1 LTSDK
6 KRIDPKKITGYVISI
21 LLTTVFLYLAFR
33 NVDLNEA
40 FYLVTQASPKWVV
53 IFIIIFLIAPLIRAY
68 RWKVLIRSVK
78 PDASVVNLFGATM
91 IGYGINCVIPR
102 MGELYRALFLGKW
115 EKISRSS
122 MVGTVIV
129 ERIIDVIALAFS
141 VIVSGLIYSGDLYE
155 EITWLKPSLYL
166 GFVFI
171 FVLIMFIYFIV
182 VLKDRFYNMI
192 IKYVGKISSKAAEKL
207 AYILDMLIDGFN
219 TIKSKKDFLIIAVTS
234 AVIMVFYGLNS
245 YAGFFMMKMDTM
257 QEVTFGMAWILM
269 TIGAFG
275 VVIPTPGGTGSYHFI
290 TIFVL
295 TTIFNFDNDVSSAF
309 AILTHLL
316 SYIIFIL
323 STVLSIY
330 FINKKQSSSGGEK
343 ENIFSVFKFNMDEK

>member
-1 LTSDK
+1 MTSDK